1 LIKADIIDQVVDD
14 FKPTCFLAPFYGK
27 KKRPVVFG
35 NRIKPS
41 KTKKAPSLQIYCPEI
56 QSTPSLTV
64 VLTDPDAPSRKD
76 PRWSE
81 FCHWIM
87 VIPTPDEGPID
98 LTLEVGEGEG
108 ELEIVECES
117 PFSSQVLA
125 RVRRQV
131 ESDI

>member
-1 LIKADIIDQVVDD
+1 
-14 FKPTCFLAPFYGK
+14 
-27 KKRPVVFG
+27 
-35 NRIKPS
+35 
-41 KTKKAPSLQIYCPEI
+41 LQIYCPEL
-56 QSTPSLTV
+56 QSTPGLTV

-81 FCHWIM
+81 FCHWIR
-87 VIPTPDEGPID
+87 VIPTSAEGPID

-108 ELEIVECES
+108 EQEIIECEN
-117 PFSSQVLA
+117 PFLSQVRA